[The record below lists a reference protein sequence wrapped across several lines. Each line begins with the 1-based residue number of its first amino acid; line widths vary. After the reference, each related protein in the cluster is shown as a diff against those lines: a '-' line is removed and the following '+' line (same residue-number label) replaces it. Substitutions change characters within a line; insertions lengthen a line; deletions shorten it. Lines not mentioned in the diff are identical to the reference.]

1 MNKEYIVQ
9 SVMSG
14 EYLAVDHFQDDE
26 SYRMT
31 AQLGDATLFG
41 DRYVALHN
49 AKKAGL
55 FDGVILKEV
64 LYV

>member
-9 SVMSG
+9 SVLSG
-14 EYLAVDHFQDDE
+14 EYLVIDYFQDDD

-41 DRYVALHN
+41 DRYAALHN